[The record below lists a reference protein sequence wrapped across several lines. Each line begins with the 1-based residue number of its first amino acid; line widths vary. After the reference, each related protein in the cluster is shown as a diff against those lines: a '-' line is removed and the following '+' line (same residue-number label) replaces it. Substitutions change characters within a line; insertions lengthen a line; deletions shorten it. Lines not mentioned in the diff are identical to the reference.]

1 VRVLVTGAF
10 GFVGSAVVRR
20 LAGDGH
26 EVWALTHR
34 PEGSAV
40 PDLPVGRVWHTD
52 VRDREALRPALD
64 GVGAVCHLAALTN
77 GRTSLDRPE
86 AHREVNLGG
95 TTALLDALASRPGTG
110 MPPGEGAQPGKG
122 AQPVF
127 VLGSTAAVYGAPDR
141 QPITEETVPAP
152 GNPYGASKLDAE
164 ELLRKRAAAGEV
176 SAVILRCFNVGGT
189 GDVDEARIIPKALA
203 VAAGRHPYLEL
214 TGDGGTV
221 RDFVHV
227 DDVARA
233 YALAVAA
240 ARPGKARTYNV
251 GATPASM
258 REIVELV
265 ERITGRAVPIVH
277 RPAQP
282 EAPRLVADTSL
293 ITRELGWHAERSTL
307 EQLIRDA
314 WSAHDAP

>member
-1 VRVLVTGAF
+1 MRILVTGAF
-10 GFVGSAVVRR
+10 GFVGRAVVRR

-40 PDLPVGRVWHTD
+40 PDLPAAQVRHAD
-52 VRDREALRPALD
+52 VRDQEALRPALD
-64 GVGAVCHLAALTN
+64 GVAAVCHLAALTN
-77 GRTSLDRPE
+77 SRTSLDRPE
-86 AHREVNLGG
+86 AYREVNLGG
-95 TTALLDALASRPGTG
+95 TTALLDALASRPGG
-110 MPPGEGAQPGKG
+110 GAPP
-122 AQPVF
+122 VV

-164 ELLRKRAAAGEV
+164 ELLRQRAAAGEV

-227 DDVARA
+227 DDVAQA
-233 YALAVAA
+233 YALAVTG
-240 ARPGKARTYNV
+240 ARPGLARTYNV

-258 REIVELV
+258 LEIVQLV
-265 ERITGRAVPIVH
+265 ERITGRPVPIVH

-293 ITRELGWHAERSTL
+293 ITRELGWRAERSAL

-314 WSAHDAP
+314 WSAQDAT